1 MFRVY
6 FLGFLLLSLLIGCAS
21 GPSFKNDSVPAPS
34 KKGGGYY
41 LDDGPGDHP
50 PENIDEIPNA
60 TPKVEPFHGRA
71 NQPYIALDN
80 KYVPM
85 TSFYPY
91 KERGVASWYGKR
103 YHGKKTSIGE
113 VYDMYSMTG
122 AHTTLPIPCY
132 VRVTN
137 TENNKSVIVRIND
150 RGPFKKDRVIDLS
163 FAAAYKLR
171 LSDKGSGS
179 VEVELIDPRQFSAL
193 KKTPDV
199 LNEKIQE
206 KDVATAQVKLAEE
219 TISTE
224 PLYIQAGAFK
234 NEKNADLLLK
244 QLLDM
249 KIENTPPFKKQF
261 SEDLFHVVIGPFNSK
276 DEANNIADLIKS
288 KIKIS
293 IFVVTKEKN

>member
-1 MFRVY
+1 MFRIY
-6 FLGFLLLSLLIGCAS
+6 LSILILLSMLTGCAS
-21 GPSFKNDSVPAPS
+21 VPSFKNEGVTTPS

-50 PENIDEIPNA
+50 PENIDAIPDA
-60 TPKVEPFHGRA
+60 TPKVEPFNARA

-80 KYVPM
+80 KYIPM

-113 VYDMYSMTG
+113 YYDMYSMTG

-137 TENNKSVIVRIND
+137 TENGKSVIVRIND

-171 LSDKGSGS
+171 LSDKGSGP

-199 LNEKIQE
+199 ITEKIKE
-206 KDVATAQVKLAEE
+206 KEVTPTQVKTEE
-219 TISTE
+219 AIANE

-244 QLLDM
+244 QLSEM
-249 KIENTPPFKKQF
+249 KLENTPPFKKQF

-276 DEANNIADLIKS
+276 DEANNIANLIKA

>member
-1 MFRVY
+1 MSRVY
-6 FLGFLLLSLLIGCAS
+6 FLILLLLSMLTGCAS
-21 GPSFKNDSVPAPS
+21 GPSLKNESVSVPP

-41 LDDGPGDHP
+41 LDDGPGDRP
-50 PENIDEIPNA
+50 PENMDAIPDA
-60 TPKVEPFHGRA
+60 IPKVEPFNVRA

-80 KYVPM
+80 KYTPM

-91 KERGVASWYGKR
+91 KEKGIASWYGKR
-103 YHGKKTSIGE
+103 YHGKKTSVGE
-113 VYDMYSMTG
+113 FYDMYSMTG

-137 TENNKSVIVRIND
+137 TENGKSVIVRIND

-171 LSDKGSGS
+171 LSDKGSGP

-193 KKTPDV
+193 KKTSDAIT
-199 LNEKIQE
+199 EKI
-206 KDVATAQVKLAEE
+206 KDKEVVSVQTKSVD
-219 TISTE
+219 IFE
-224 PLYIQAGAFK
+224 PSDAIFIQAGAFK

-244 QLLDM
+244 QLTDM
-249 KIENTPPFKKQF
+249 KLENSPPSKKQF

-276 DEANNIADLIKS
+276 DEATRISDLIKS

-293 IFVVTKEKN
+293 IFILSKE

>member
-171 LSDKGSGS
+171 LSDKGSGP

-193 KKTPDV
+193 KKIPDV

>member
-1 MFRVY
+1 MFRIY
-6 FLGFLLLSLLIGCAS
+6 LSILILLSMLTGCAS
-21 GPSFKNDSVPAPS
+21 VPSFKNEGVTTPS

-50 PENIDEIPNA
+50 PENIDAIPDA
-60 TPKVEPFHGRA
+60 TPKVEPFNARA

-80 KYVPM
+80 KYIPM

-113 VYDMYSMTG
+113 YYDMYSMTG

-137 TENNKSVIVRIND
+137 TENGKSVIVRIND

-171 LSDKGSGS
+171 LSDKGSGP

-199 LNEKIQE
+199 ITEKIKE
-206 KDVATAQVKLAEE
+206 KEVTPTQVKTEE
-219 TISTE
+219 TIANE

-244 QLLDM
+244 QLSEM
-249 KIENTPPFKKQF
+249 KLENTPPFKKQF

-276 DEANNIADLIKS
+276 NEATNIADLIKS

-293 IFVVTKEKN
+293 IFVIAKEKN

>member
-1 MFRVY
+1 MFKIY
-6 FLGFLLLSLLIGCAS
+6 FSIFMLISMLTGCAS
-21 GPSFKNDSVPAPS
+21 VPSFKNESVSTPS

-50 PENIDEIPNA
+50 PENIDAIPDA
-60 TPKVEPFHGRA
+60 TPKVEPFNARA

-80 KYVPM
+80 KYTPM

-91 KERGVASWYGKR
+91 KERGIASWYGKR

-113 VYDMYSMTG
+113 YYDMYSMTG
-122 AHTTLPIPCY
+122 AHTILPIPCY

-137 TENNKSVIVRIND
+137 TENGKSVIVRIND
-150 RGPFKKDRVIDLS
+150 RGPFKKDRLIDLS

-171 LSDKGSGS
+171 LSDKGSGP
-179 VEVELIDPRQFSAL
+179 VEVELIDPRQFNAL

-199 LNEKIQE
+199 ITEKIKE
-206 KDVATAQVKLAEE
+206 KEVIPTQVKSEE
-219 TISTE
+219 NSTNE

-244 QLLDM
+244 QLTDM
-249 KIENTPPFKKQF
+249 RLENTPPFKKQF

-293 IFVVTKEKN
+293 IFIVSKEKN

>member
-1 MFRVY
+1 MFRIY
-6 FLGFLLLSLLIGCAS
+6 LSILILLSMLTGCAS
-21 GPSFKNDSVPAPS
+21 VPSFKNEGVTTPS

-50 PENIDEIPNA
+50 PENIDAIPDA
-60 TPKVEPFHGRA
+60 TPKVEPFNARA

-80 KYVPM
+80 KYIPM

-113 VYDMYSMTG
+113 YYDMYSMTG

-137 TENNKSVIVRIND
+137 TENGKSVIVRIND

-171 LSDKGSGS
+171 LSDKGSGP

-199 LNEKIQE
+199 ITEKIKE
-206 KDVATAQVKLAEE
+206 KEVTPTQVKTEE
-219 TISTE
+219 AIANE

-244 QLLDM
+244 QLSEM
-249 KIENTPPFKKQF
+249 KLENTPPFKKQF
-261 SEDLFHVVIGPFNSK
+261 SEDLFHVMIGPFNSK
-276 DEANNIADLIKS
+276 NEATNIADLIKS

-293 IFVVTKEKN
+293 IFVIAKEKN

>member
-1 MFRVY
+1 MFRIY
-6 FLGFLLLSLLIGCAS
+6 LSILILLSMLTGCAS
-21 GPSFKNDSVPAPS
+21 VPSFKNEGVTTPV
-34 KKGGGYY
+34 KKGGSYY

-50 PENIDEIPNA
+50 PENIDAIPDA
-60 TPKVEPFHGRA
+60 TPKVEPFNARA

-80 KYVPM
+80 KYIPM

-113 VYDMYSMTG
+113 YYDMYSMTG

-137 TENNKSVIVRIND
+137 TENGKSVIVRIND
-150 RGPFKKDRVIDLS
+150 RGPFKKDRLIDLS

-171 LSDKGSGS
+171 LSDKGSGP

-193 KKTPDV
+193 NKVPDV
-199 LNEKIQE
+199 ITEKIKE
-206 KDVATAQVKLAEE
+206 KEVAPAQVKTEE
-219 TISTE
+219 VIANE

-244 QLLDM
+244 QLTDM
-249 KIENTPPFKKQF
+249 KLENTPPFKKQF
-261 SEDLFHVVIGPFNSK
+261 SEDLFHVIIGPFNSK

-293 IFVVTKEKN
+293 IFIVAKEKN

>member
-60 TPKVEPFHGRA
+60 TPQVEPFHGRA

-171 LSDKGSGS
+171 LSDKGSGP

>member
-1 MFRVY
+1 MFRIY
-6 FLGFLLLSLLIGCAS
+6 LSILILLSMLTGCAS
-21 GPSFKNDSVPAPS
+21 VPSFKNEGVTTPS

-50 PENIDEIPNA
+50 PENIDAIPDA
-60 TPKVEPFHGRA
+60 TPKVEAFNARA

-80 KYVPM
+80 KYIPM

-113 VYDMYSMTG
+113 DYDMYSMTG

-137 TENNKSVIVRIND
+137 TENGKSVIVRIND

-171 LSDKGSGS
+171 LSDKGSGP

-199 LNEKIQE
+199 ITEKIKE
-206 KDVATAQVKLAEE
+206 KEVTPTQVKTEE
-219 TISTE
+219 AVANE

-244 QLLDM
+244 QLSEM
-249 KIENTPPFKKQF
+249 KLENTPPFKKQF

-276 DEANNIADLIKS
+276 NEATNIADLIKS

-293 IFVVTKEKN
+293 IFVIAKEKN

>member
-6 FLGFLLLSLLIGCAS
+6 FLGFLLLSLLTGCAS

-80 KYVPM
+80 KYIPM

-137 TENNKSVIVRIND
+137 TENNKSIIVRIND

-171 LSDKGSGS
+171 LSDKGSGP

>member
-1 MFRVY
+1 M
-6 FLGFLLLSLLIGCAS
+6 LTGCAS
-21 GPSFKNDSVPAPS
+21 VPSFKNESVTTPS

-50 PENIDEIPNA
+50 PENIDAIPDA
-60 TPKVEPFHGRA
+60 TPRVEPFNARA

-80 KYVPM
+80 KYTPM

-91 KERGVASWYGKR
+91 KERGIASWYGKR

-113 VYDMYSMTG
+113 YYDMYSMTG
-122 AHTTLPIPCY
+122 AHTILPIPCY

-137 TENNKSVIVRIND
+137 TENGKSVIVRIND
-150 RGPFKKDRVIDLS
+150 RGPFKKDRLIDLS

-171 LSDKGSGS
+171 LSDKGSGP
-179 VEVELIDPRQFSAL
+179 VEVELIDPRQFNAL

-199 LNEKIQE
+199 ITEKIKE
-206 KDVATAQVKLAEE
+206 KEVIPTQVKSEE
-219 TISTE
+219 NSTNE

-244 QLLDM
+244 QLIDM
-249 KIENTPPFKKQF
+249 RLENTPPFKKQF

-293 IFVVTKEKN
+293 IFIVSKEKN

>member
-1 MFRVY
+1 M
-6 FLGFLLLSLLIGCAS
+6 LTGCAS
-21 GPSFKNDSVPAPS
+21 VPSFKNEGVTTPS
-34 KKGGGYY
+34 KKGGGSY

-50 PENIDEIPNA
+50 PENIDAIPDA
-60 TPKVEPFHGRA
+60 TPKVEPFNARA

-80 KYVPM
+80 KYIPM

-113 VYDMYSMTG
+113 YYDMYSMTG

-137 TENNKSVIVRIND
+137 TENGKSVIVRIND

-171 LSDKGSGS
+171 LSDKGSGP

-199 LNEKIQE
+199 ITEKIKE
-206 KDVATAQVKLAEE
+206 KEVTPTQVKTEE
-219 TISTE
+219 AIANE

-244 QLLDM
+244 QLSEM
-249 KIENTPPFKKQF
+249 KLENTPPFKKQF

-276 DEANNIADLIKS
+276 NEATNIADLIKS

-293 IFVVTKEKN
+293 IFVIAKEKN

>member
-1 MFRVY
+1 MFRIY
-6 FLGFLLLSLLIGCAS
+6 LSILILLSMLTGCAS
-21 GPSFKNDSVPAPS
+21 VPSFKNEGVTTPS

-50 PENIDEIPNA
+50 PENIDAIPDA
-60 TPKVEPFHGRA
+60 TPKVEPFNARA

-80 KYVPM
+80 KYIPM

-113 VYDMYSMTG
+113 YYDMYSMTG

-137 TENNKSVIVRIND
+137 TENGKSVIVRIND

-171 LSDKGSGS
+171 LSDKGSGP

-199 LNEKIQE
+199 ITEKIKE
-206 KDVATAQVKLAEE
+206 KEVTPTQVKTEE
-219 TISTE
+219 AVANE

-244 QLLDM
+244 QLSEM
-249 KIENTPPFKKQF
+249 KLENTPPFKKQF

-276 DEANNIADLIKS
+276 NEATNIADLIKS

-293 IFVVTKEKN
+293 IFVIAKEKN

>member
-1 MFRVY
+1 MFRVS
-6 FLGFLLLSLLIGCAS
+6 FLGFLLLSVLTGCAS
-21 GPSFKNDSVPAPS
+21 GPSFKNDSVPAPA

-41 LDDGPGDHP
+41 LDDGPGDRP
-50 PENIDEIPNA
+50 PGDMDAIPNA
-60 TPKVEPFHGRA
+60 IPKVEPFHSHA
-71 NQPYIALDN
+71 NQSYIALDT

-91 KERGVASWYGKR
+91 KEQGVASWYGKR

-150 RGPFKKDRVIDLS
+150 RGPFKKNRIIDLS
-163 FAAAYKLR
+163 YAAAYKLR
-171 LSDKGSGS
+171 LSDKGSGP

-193 KKTPDV
+193 KKTADDIS
-199 LNEKIQE
+199 EKIKE
-206 KDVATAQVKLAEE
+206 KNELPIQAKLAEVV
-219 TISTE
+219 ISNE

-244 QLLDM
+244 QLSDM
-249 KIENTPPFKKQF
+249 GLENSPPFKKQF

-276 DEANNIADLIKS
+276 DEANNIANLIKS

>member
-1 MFRVY
+1 MLRIY
-6 FLGFLLLSLLIGCAS
+6 FLAFMMLSILTGCAS
-21 GPSFKNDSVPAPS
+21 VPSSKNEGVTSPS

-50 PENIDEIPNA
+50 PENIDAIPDA
-60 TPKVEPFHGRA
+60 IPKVEPFNARA

-80 KYVPM
+80 KYIPM

-91 KERGVASWYGKR
+91 KEKGVASWYGKR

-113 VYDMYSMTG
+113 YYDMYSMTG

-137 TENNKSVIVRIND
+137 TENGKSVIVRIND
-150 RGPFKKDRVIDLS
+150 RGPFKKDRIIDLS

-171 LSDKGSGS
+171 LSDKGSGP
-179 VEVELIDPRQFSAL
+179 VEVELIDPRQFNAL

-199 LNEKIQE
+199 VTEKIKE
-206 KDVATAQVKLAEE
+206 KDVVPAKEKIDEILAN
-219 TISTE
+219 E

-234 NEKNADLLLK
+234 NEKNADFLLK
-244 QLLDM
+244 QLSDM
-249 KIENTPPFKKQF
+249 KLENTPPFKKQF
-261 SEDLFHVVIGPFNSK
+261 SEDLFHVVIGPFNNK
-276 DEANNIADLIKS
+276 DEANKIADLIKS

-293 IFVVTKEKN
+293 IFITTKEKN

>member
-1 MFRVY
+1 MFKIC
-6 FLGFLLLSLLIGCAS
+6 FFIFILISILTGCAS
-21 GPSFKNDSVPAPS
+21 VPSFKNDSVTTPS

-50 PENIDEIPNA
+50 PENIDAIPDA
-60 TPKVEPFHGRA
+60 TPRVEPFNARA

-80 KYVPM
+80 KYTPM

-91 KERGVASWYGKR
+91 KERGIASWYGKR

-113 VYDMYSMTG
+113 YYDMYSMTG
-122 AHTTLPIPCY
+122 AHTILPIPCY

-137 TENNKSVIVRIND
+137 TENGKSVIVRIND
-150 RGPFKKDRVIDLS
+150 RGPFKKDRLIDLS

-171 LSDKGSGS
+171 LSDKGSGP
-179 VEVELIDPRQFSAL
+179 VEVELIDPRQFNAL
-193 KKTPDV
+193 KKTSDV
-199 LNEKIQE
+199 IIEKIKE
-206 KDVATAQVKLAEE
+206 KEVIPTQVKSEE
-219 TISTE
+219 NSTNE

-244 QLLDM
+244 QLIDM
-249 KIENTPPFKKQF
+249 RLENTPPFKKQF

-293 IFVVTKEKN
+293 IFIVSKEKN

>member
-1 MFRVY
+1 MIKIFPV
-6 FLGFLLLSLLIGCAS
+6 LILISILTGCAS
-21 GPSFKNDSVPAPS
+21 APSFKKETVAVPS

-41 LDDGPGDHP
+41 LDDGPGDNP
-50 PENIDEIPNA
+50 PENIDAIPDA
-60 TPKVEPFHGRA
+60 IPKVEPFYARA
-71 NQPYIALDN
+71 NQPYMALNN
-80 KYVPM
+80 KYTPM

-91 KERGVASWYGKR
+91 KEKGVASWYGKR
-103 YHGKKTSIGE
+103 YHGKKTSVGE
-113 VYDMYSMTG
+113 IYDMYGMTG

-137 TENNKSVIVRIND
+137 TENGKSVIVRIND

-171 LSDKGSGS
+171 LSDKGSGP
-179 VEVELIDPRQFSAL
+179 VEVELIDPRQFNAL
-193 KKTPDV
+193 KKTPDIID
-199 LNEKIQE
+199 EKIKE
-206 KDVATAQVKLAEE
+206 KEVSPSQVKLSE
-219 TISTE
+219 TIITSE

-244 QLLDM
+244 QLTDM
-249 KIENTPPFKKQF
+249 NLESSPPFKKQF
-261 SEDLFHVVIGPFNSK
+261 SEDLFHVMIGPFNSK

-293 IFVVTKEKN
+293 IFVIAKEKN

>member
-1 MFRVY
+1 MLRIY
-6 FLGFLLLSLLIGCAS
+6 FLAFMMLSILTGCAS
-21 GPSFKNDSVPAPS
+21 VPSFKNEGVTSPS

-50 PENIDEIPNA
+50 PENIDAIPDA
-60 TPKVEPFHGRA
+60 IPKVEPFNARA

-80 KYVPM
+80 KYIPM

-91 KERGVASWYGKR
+91 KEKGVASWYGKR

-113 VYDMYSMTG
+113 YYDMYSMTG

-137 TENNKSVIVRIND
+137 TENGKSVIVRIND
-150 RGPFKKDRVIDLS
+150 RGPFKKDRIIDLS

-171 LSDKGSGS
+171 LSDKGSGP
-179 VEVELIDPRQFSAL
+179 VEVELIDPRQFNAL

-199 LNEKIQE
+199 VTEKIKE
-206 KDVATAQVKLAEE
+206 KDVVPAKEKIDEILAN
-219 TISTE
+219 E

-234 NEKNADLLLK
+234 NEKNADFLLK
-244 QLLDM
+244 QLSDM
-249 KIENTPPFKKQF
+249 KLENTPPFKKQF
-261 SEDLFHVVIGPFNSK
+261 SEDLFHVVIGPFNNK
-276 DEANNIADLIKS
+276 DEANKIADLIKS

-293 IFVVTKEKN
+293 IFITTKEKI

>member
-171 LSDKGSGS
+171 LSDKGSGP

>member
-1 MFRVY
+1 MSRVY
-6 FLGFLLLSLLIGCAS
+6 FLILLLLSMLTGCAS
-21 GPSFKNDSVPAPS
+21 GPSLKNESVSVPP

-41 LDDGPGDHP
+41 LDDGPGDRP
-50 PENIDEIPNA
+50 PENMDAIPDA
-60 TPKVEPFHGRA
+60 IPKVEPFNVRA

-80 KYVPM
+80 KYTPM

-91 KERGVASWYGKR
+91 KEKGIASWYGKR
-103 YHGKKTSIGE
+103 YHGKKTSVGE
-113 VYDMYSMTG
+113 IYDMYTMTG

-137 TENNKSVIVRIND
+137 TENGKSVIVRIND

-193 KKTPDV
+193 KKTSDAIT
-199 LNEKIQE
+199 EKFKE
-206 KDVATAQVKLAEE
+206 KEVVSVQTKSVDIL
-219 TISTE
+219 E
-224 PLYIQAGAFK
+224 PSDAIFIQAGAFK

-244 QLLDM
+244 QLTDM
-249 KIENTPPFKKQF
+249 KLENSPPSKKQF

-276 DEANNIADLIKS
+276 DEATRISDLIKS

-293 IFVVTKEKN
+293 IFILSKE

>member
-1 MFRVY
+1 MLRIY
-6 FLGFLLLSLLIGCAS
+6 FLAFMMLSILTGCAS
-21 GPSFKNDSVPAPS
+21 VPSFKNEGVTSPS

-50 PENIDEIPNA
+50 PENIDAIPDA
-60 TPKVEPFHGRA
+60 IPKVEPFNARA

-80 KYVPM
+80 KYIPM

-91 KERGVASWYGKR
+91 KEKGVASWYGKR

-113 VYDMYSMTG
+113 YYDMYSMTG

-137 TENNKSVIVRIND
+137 TENGKSVIVRIND
-150 RGPFKKDRVIDLS
+150 RGPFKKDRIIDLS

-171 LSDKGSGS
+171 LSDKGSGP
-179 VEVELIDPRQFSAL
+179 VEVELIDPRQFNAL

-199 LNEKIQE
+199 VTEKIKE
-206 KDVATAQVKLAEE
+206 KDVVPAKEKIDEILAN
-219 TISTE
+219 E

-234 NEKNADLLLK
+234 NEKNADFLLK
-244 QLLDM
+244 QLSDM
-249 KIENTPPFKKQF
+249 KLENTPSFKKQF
-261 SEDLFHVVIGPFNSK
+261 SEDLFHVVIGPFNNK
-276 DEANNIADLIKS
+276 DEANKIADLIKS

-293 IFVVTKEKN
+293 IFITTKEKN

>member
-1 MFRVY
+1 MFRIY
-6 FLGFLLLSLLIGCAS
+6 FLTLILLSMLTGCAS
-21 GPSFKNDSVPAPS
+21 VPSFKNEGVTTPS

-50 PENIDEIPNA
+50 PENIDAIPDA
-60 TPKVEPFHGRA
+60 TPKVEPFNARA

-80 KYVPM
+80 KYIPM

-113 VYDMYSMTG
+113 YYDMYSMTG

-137 TENNKSVIVRIND
+137 TENGKSVIVRIND

-171 LSDKGSGS
+171 LSDKGSGP

-199 LNEKIQE
+199 ITEKIKE
-206 KDVATAQVKLAEE
+206 KEVTPTQVKTEE
-219 TISTE
+219 AIANE

-244 QLLDM
+244 QLSEM
-249 KIENTPPFKKQF
+249 KLENTPPFKKQF

-276 DEANNIADLIKS
+276 NEATNIADLIKS

-293 IFVVTKEKN
+293 IFVIAKEKN

>member
-1 MFRVY
+1 MFRIY
-6 FLGFLLLSLLIGCAS
+6 FLTLILLSMLTGCAS
-21 GPSFKNDSVPAPS
+21 VPSFKNEGVTTPS

-50 PENIDEIPNA
+50 PENIDAIPDA
-60 TPKVEPFHGRA
+60 TPKVEAFNARA

-80 KYVPM
+80 KYIPM

-113 VYDMYSMTG
+113 YYDMYSMTG

-137 TENNKSVIVRIND
+137 TENGKSVIVRIND

-171 LSDKGSGS
+171 LSDKGSGP

-199 LNEKIQE
+199 ITEKIKE
-206 KDVATAQVKLAEE
+206 KEVTPTQVKTEE
-219 TISTE
+219 TIANE

-244 QLLDM
+244 QLSEM
-249 KIENTPPFKKQF
+249 KLENTPPFKKQF

-276 DEANNIADLIKS
+276 NEATNIADLIKS

-293 IFVVTKEKN
+293 IFVIAKEKN

>member
-1 MFRVY
+1 MFKIY
-6 FLGFLLLSLLIGCAS
+6 FSIFILISMLTGCAS
-21 GPSFKNDSVPAPS
+21 VPSFKNESVTTPS

-50 PENIDEIPNA
+50 PENIDAIPDA
-60 TPKVEPFHGRA
+60 TPRVEPFNARA

-80 KYVPM
+80 KYTPM

-91 KERGVASWYGKR
+91 KERGIASWYGKR

-113 VYDMYSMTG
+113 YYDMYSMTG
-122 AHTTLPIPCY
+122 AHTILPIPCY

-137 TENNKSVIVRIND
+137 TENGKSVIVRIND
-150 RGPFKKDRVIDLS
+150 RGPFKKDRLIDLS

-171 LSDKGSGS
+171 LSDKGSGP
-179 VEVELIDPRQFSAL
+179 VEVELIDPRQFNAL
-193 KKTPDV
+193 KKTSDV
-199 LNEKIQE
+199 ITEKIKE
-206 KDVATAQVKLAEE
+206 KEVIPTQVKSEE
-219 TISTE
+219 NNTNE

-244 QLLDM
+244 QLTDM
-249 KIENTPPFKKQF
+249 RLENTPPFKKQF

-293 IFVVTKEKN
+293 IFIVSKEKN

>member
-6 FLGFLLLSLLIGCAS
+6 FLGFLLLSLLTACAS

-60 TPKVEPFHGRA
+60 TPEVEPFHGRA

-137 TENNKSVIVRIND
+137 TENNKSIIVRIND

-171 LSDKGSGS
+171 LSDKGSGP

>member
-1 MFRVY
+1 MSRVY
-6 FLGFLLLSLLIGCAS
+6 FLILLLLSMLTGCAS
-21 GPSFKNDSVPAPS
+21 GPSLKNESVSVPP

-41 LDDGPGDHP
+41 LDDGPGDRP
-50 PENIDEIPNA
+50 PENMDAIPDA
-60 TPKVEPFHGRA
+60 IPKVEPFNVRA

-80 KYVPM
+80 KYTPM

-91 KERGVASWYGKR
+91 KEKGIASWYGKR
-103 YHGKKTSIGE
+103 YHGKKTSVGE
-113 VYDMYSMTG
+113 FYDMYSMTG

-137 TENNKSVIVRIND
+137 TENGKSVIVRIND

-171 LSDKGSGS
+171 LSDKGSGP

-193 KKTPDV
+193 KKTSDAIT
-199 LNEKIQE
+199 EKIKE
-206 KDVATAQVKLAEE
+206 KEVVSVQTKSIDIL
-219 TISTE
+219 E
-224 PLYIQAGAFK
+224 PSDAIFIQAGAFK

-244 QLLDM
+244 QLTDM
-249 KIENTPPFKKQF
+249 KLENSPPSKKQF

-276 DEANNIADLIKS
+276 DEATRISDLIKS

-293 IFVVTKEKN
+293 IFILSKE

>member
-1 MFRVY
+1 MFKIY
-6 FLGFLLLSLLIGCAS
+6 FSIFMLISMLTGCAS
-21 GPSFKNDSVPAPS
+21 VPSFKNESVTTPS

-50 PENIDEIPNA
+50 PENIDAIPDA
-60 TPKVEPFHGRA
+60 TPKVEPFNARA

-80 KYVPM
+80 KYTPM

-91 KERGVASWYGKR
+91 KERGIASWYGKR

-113 VYDMYSMTG
+113 YYDMYSMTG
-122 AHTTLPIPCY
+122 AHTILPIPCY

-137 TENNKSVIVRIND
+137 TENGKSVIVRIND
-150 RGPFKKDRVIDLS
+150 RGPFKKDRLIDLS

-171 LSDKGSGS
+171 LSDKGSGP
-179 VEVELIDPRQFSAL
+179 VEVELIDPRQFNAL

-199 LNEKIQE
+199 ITEKIKE
-206 KDVATAQVKLAEE
+206 KEVIPTQVKSEE
-219 TISTE
+219 NSTNE

-244 QLLDM
+244 QLTDM
-249 KIENTPPFKKQF
+249 RLENTPPFKKQF

-293 IFVVTKEKN
+293 IFIVSKEKN

>member
-1 MFRVY
+1 MLRIY
-6 FLGFLLLSLLIGCAS
+6 FLAFMMLSILTGCAS
-21 GPSFKNDSVPAPS
+21 VPSFKNEGVTSPS

-50 PENIDEIPNA
+50 PENIDAIPDA
-60 TPKVEPFHGRA
+60 IPKVEPFNARA

-80 KYVPM
+80 KYIPM

-91 KERGVASWYGKR
+91 KEKGVASWYGKR

-113 VYDMYSMTG
+113 YYDMYSMTG

-137 TENNKSVIVRIND
+137 TENGKSVIVRIND
-150 RGPFKKDRVIDLS
+150 RGPFKKDRIIDLS

-171 LSDKGSGS
+171 LSDKGSGP
-179 VEVELIDPRQFSAL
+179 VEVELIDPRQFNAL

-199 LNEKIQE
+199 VTEKIKE
-206 KDVATAQVKLAEE
+206 KDVVPAKEKIDEILAN
-219 TISTE
+219 E

-234 NEKNADLLLK
+234 NEKNADFLLK
-244 QLLDM
+244 QLSDM
-249 KIENTPPFKKQF
+249 KLENTPPFKKQF
-261 SEDLFHVVIGPFNSK
+261 SEDLFHVVIGPFNNK
-276 DEANNIADLIKS
+276 DEANKIADFIKS

-293 IFVVTKEKN
+293 IFITTKEKN

>member
-1 MFRVY
+1 M
-6 FLGFLLLSLLIGCAS
+6 LTGCAS
-21 GPSFKNDSVPAPS
+21 VPSFKNEGVTTPS

-50 PENIDEIPNA
+50 PENIDAIPDA
-60 TPKVEPFHGRA
+60 TPKVEPFNARA
-71 NQPYIALDN
+71 NQPYMALDN
-80 KYVPM
+80 KYTPM

-91 KERGVASWYGKR
+91 KERGIASWYGKR

-113 VYDMYSMTG
+113 YYDMYSMTG

-137 TENNKSVIVRIND
+137 TENGKSVIVRIND

-171 LSDKGSGS
+171 LSDKGSGP

-199 LNEKIQE
+199 ITEKIKE
-206 KDVATAQVKLAEE
+206 KEVTPREIKTEE
-219 TISTE
+219 AIANE

-244 QLLDM
+244 QLTDM
-249 KIENTPPFKKQF
+249 KLDNAPPFKKQF

-293 IFVVTKEKN
+293 IFIVSKEKN

>member
-6 FLGFLLLSLLIGCAS
+6 FLGFLLLFLLTACAS

-137 TENNKSVIVRIND
+137 TENNKSIIVRIND

-171 LSDKGSGS
+171 LSDKGSGP

>member
-1 MFRVY
+1 MFRIY
-6 FLGFLLLSLLIGCAS
+6 LSILILLSMLTGCAS
-21 GPSFKNDSVPAPS
+21 VPSFKNEGVTTPS

-50 PENIDEIPNA
+50 PENIDAIPDA
-60 TPKVEPFHGRA
+60 TPKVEPFNARA

-80 KYVPM
+80 KYIPM

-113 VYDMYSMTG
+113 YYDMYSMTG

-137 TENNKSVIVRIND
+137 TENGKSVIVRIND

-171 LSDKGSGS
+171 LSDKGSGP

-199 LNEKIQE
+199 ITEKIKE
-206 KDVATAQVKLAEE
+206 KEVTPAQVKTEE
-219 TISTE
+219 VIANE

-244 QLLDM
+244 QLSEM
-249 KIENTPPFKKQF
+249 KLENTPPFKKQF

-276 DEANNIADLIKS
+276 NEATNIADLIKS

-293 IFVVTKEKN
+293 IFVIAKEKN